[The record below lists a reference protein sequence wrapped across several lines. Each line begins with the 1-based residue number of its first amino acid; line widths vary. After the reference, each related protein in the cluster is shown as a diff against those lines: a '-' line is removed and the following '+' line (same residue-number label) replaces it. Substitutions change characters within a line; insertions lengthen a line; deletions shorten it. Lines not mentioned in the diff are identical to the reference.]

1 MKAVFLR
8 NPLDVSLVDVKKPV
22 VKEGFALIK
31 VKSAS
36 ICGSD
41 VGAFRGTNVLVQYPI
56 ILGHEIAGEVVSIG
70 DNPKGI
76 KVGDKVVLDPY
87 IYCGKCY
94 PCSIGRTNCCENLN
108 VLGVHV
114 DGGMVELFSHPHEL
128 LNKVPNNIPWE
139 LAPLAEPLT
148 IALHS
153 THRGEVKEGEF
164 VTIIGAGPI
173 GLLSAL
179 VALHYKAIP
188 ILIDI
193 LDERLSYA
201 KTLGIKNVINA
212 KNDNPLEI
220 IKDLT
225 NGVMS
230 QVVIEASGSNKAIRD
245 TFDYASF
252 AGRIVFTG
260 WPKSNTEIP
269 TAMITKKE
277 LDVRGSRTSA
287 NEFGE
292 ALDLIANN
300 KIDVKAI
307 ISKIVNFEELPQ
319 SLVDMSN
326 NPEKYLKIVALMD

>member
-114 DGGMVELFSHPHEL
+114 DGGMVE
-128 LNKVPNNIPWE
+128 
-139 LAPLAEPLT
+139 
-148 IALHS
+148 
-153 THRGEVKEGEF
+153 
-164 VTIIGAGPI
+164 
-173 GLLSAL
+173 
-179 VALHYKAIP
+179 
-188 ILIDI
+188 
-193 LDERLSYA
+193 
-201 KTLGIKNVINA
+201 
-212 KNDNPLEI
+212 
-220 IKDLT
+220 
-225 NGVMS
+225 
-230 QVVIEASGSNKAIRD
+230 
-245 TFDYASF
+245 
-252 AGRIVFTG
+252 
-260 WPKSNTEIP
+260 
-269 TAMITKKE
+269 
-277 LDVRGSRTSA
+277 
-287 NEFGE
+287 
-292 ALDLIANN
+292 
-300 KIDVKAI
+300 
-307 ISKIVNFEELPQ
+307 
-319 SLVDMSN
+319 
-326 NPEKYLKIVALMD
+326 